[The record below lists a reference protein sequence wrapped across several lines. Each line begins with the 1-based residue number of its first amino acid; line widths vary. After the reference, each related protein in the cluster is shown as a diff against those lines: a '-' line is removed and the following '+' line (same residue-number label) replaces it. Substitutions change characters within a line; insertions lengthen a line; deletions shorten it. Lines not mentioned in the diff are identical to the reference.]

1 MARNKGITPLIKI
14 NPTDM
19 AKLKKSMAKL
29 RLLDKDGL
37 SSELGTW
44 ALKTARDAS
53 ARAPKKTGKLSQNYF
68 AERDKKTARVYN
80 KKLYAPF
87 VEFGTGNAV
96 DLSELKEL
104 GIPESYALQFKGQG
118 KTGTRRVEINGEW
131 RTITLP
137 ISLPARPHLF
147 PSASAN
153 FKILFENIKKRI
165 TKDWKS

>member
-1 MARNKGITPLIKI
+1 MSKNKGITPLIKI
-14 NPTDM
+14 DPTDM

-29 RLLDKDGL
+29 RLLDKGGL
-37 SSELGTW
+37 SSELGAW

-53 ARAPKKTGKLSQNYF
+53 ARAPKKTGKLSQSYF

-96 DLSELKEL
+96 DLSELTAL
-104 GIPESYALQFKGQG
+104 GIPKSYAMQFKGQG
-118 KTGTRRVEINGEW
+118 KTGTRRVQIDGEW

-137 ISLPARPHLF
+137 INLPARPHLF

>member
-1 MARNKGITPLIKI
+1 MSRNKGITPLIKI
-14 NPTDM
+14 DPTDM

-29 RLLDKDGL
+29 RLFDKDGL
-37 SSELGTW
+37 SSELGAW

-53 ARAPKKTGKLSQNYF
+53 ARAPKKTGKLSQSYF

-87 VEFGTGNAV
+87 VEFGTGDNV

-104 GIPESYALQFKGQG
+104 GIPENYALQFKGQG
-118 KTGTRRVEINGEW
+118 IKKVN
-131 RTITLP
+131 
-137 ISLPARPHLF
+137 LPARPHLF

-153 FKILFENIKKRI
+153 FKVLFDNIQKRI

>member
-14 NPTDM
+14 DPTDM

-29 RLLDKDGL
+29 RLLDKAGL

>member
-1 MARNKGITPLIKI
+1 MSKNKGITPLIKI

-29 RLLDKDGL
+29 RSFDKGGL
-37 SSELGTW
+37 SSELGNW

-53 ARAPKKTGKLSQNYF
+53 ARAPKQTSKLSQSYF
-68 AERDKKTARVYN
+68 AERDKNTARVYN

-87 VEFGTGNAV
+87 VEFGTGDYV
-96 DLSELKEL
+96 DLSELTAL
-104 GIPESYALQFKGQG
+104 GIPKNYAMQFKGQG
-118 KTGTRRVEINGEW
+118 IKKIN
-131 RTITLP
+131 
-137 ISLPARPHLF
+137 LPARPHLF

-165 TKDWKS
+165 LKDWKS